1 MWQCSGKNK
10 QCHRSCD
17 GFVYLHKDHVQSELC
32 QQCYDAL
39 TPDEKGLYEKGTDF
53 DEWILFT
60 FPRLGEEGGKISSSD
75 LVTVFYKNNIA
86 GIIVEMADVNGD
98 GLLDMAEV
106 KKLLAKAFKAPD
118 E

>member
-1 MWQCSGKNK
+1 MKRYDS
-10 QCHRSCD
+10 
-17 GFVYLHKDHVQSELC
+17 YPKDSLVHSNVHGQ
-32 QQCYDAL
+32 
-39 TPDEKGLYEKGTDF
+39 GTDF

-75 LVTVFYKNNIA
+75 LVTVFYKNNIGDGLRCSSSQNDTACVAA